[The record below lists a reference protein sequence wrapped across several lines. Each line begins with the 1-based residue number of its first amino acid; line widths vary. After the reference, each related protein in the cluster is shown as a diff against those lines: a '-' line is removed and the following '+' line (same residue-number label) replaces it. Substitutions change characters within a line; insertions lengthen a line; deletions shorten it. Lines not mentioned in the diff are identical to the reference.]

1 MKNTLIIL
9 LTLGLLASIGYIL
22 YSKYA
27 SKYELVQKAPPT
39 IVTVTPTLAVAG
51 LPSPTVASGAPTI
64 APTSTAPTVAV
75 LLPTSTPSTVPVV
88 FEAEG
93 TFTTSEKTILKTR
106 WSEPY
111 VMYQTG
117 LGQIVSSI
125 KFAKIATAPGYG
137 YTFEAIMTGGGNES
151 SLIAVSDSTPEW
163 WVPGCMVACPFS
175 DAFRVKYPE
184 IVAKSNNP

>member
-1 MKNTLIIL
+1 MKNVLIIL
-9 LTLGLLASIGYIL
+9 LTLGLLASISYIL
-22 YSKYA
+22 YSKYG
-27 SKYELVQKAPPT
+27 SKYELVQKASP
-39 IVTVTPTLAVAG
+39 IVMTVTPTIAVAG
-51 LPSPTVASGAPTI
+51 LPSPTVAPGVPTI
-64 APTSTAPTVAV
+64 APTSIVPTVAV
-75 LLPTSTPSTVPVV
+75 LSPTSTPSTVPVV

-93 TFTTSEKTILKTR
+93 TFTASEKTILKTR

-117 LGQIVSSI
+117 LGQVVSSI

-151 SLIAVSDSTPEW
+151 SLIAVSSGTPEW

-175 DAFRVKYPE
+175 DAFRAKYPE